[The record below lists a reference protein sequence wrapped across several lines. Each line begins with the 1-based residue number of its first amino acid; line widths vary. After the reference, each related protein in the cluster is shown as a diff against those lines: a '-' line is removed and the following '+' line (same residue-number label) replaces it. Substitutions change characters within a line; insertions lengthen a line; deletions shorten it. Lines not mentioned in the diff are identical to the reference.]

1 MNTRARDCTYC
12 GSVEGVPHSDNCPY
26 KSEPDE
32 MKDNDV
38 PEVIYAYKTNDPKY
52 KYYSNDPNA
61 WSGDNIKY
69 ILADTSISDAD
80 VLEAVS
86 LACDDLRERHKA
98 QLVELEKRLI
108 DELPRGQSH
117 RVAIERYI
125 SKTFKEVV

>member
-1 MNTRARDCTYC
+1 
-12 GSVEGVPHSDNCPY
+12 
-26 KSEPDE
+26 
-32 MKDNDV
+32 MKDNDM
-38 PEVIYAYKTNDPKY
+38 PEVIYAGVIPNNQLHLGENGNTWDDCDNGEG
-52 KYYSNDPNA
+52 YS
-61 WSGDNIKY
+61 KY

-98 QLVELEKRLI
+98 QFQELEKRLI